1 MRVSIFEDSCVYS
14 RKSVL
19 FCPRR
24 SEVHLRLKK
33 IQFSLADLPG
43 FFFFILHR
51 RNLEEVDLLVGAVYS
66 AADQIEGLFRNIHP
80 RTAIDE
86 ENLDFKIISFFIC

>member
-33 IQFSLADLPG
+33 IQFSLGDLPG
-43 FFFFILHR
+43 FFFILHR
-51 RNLEEVDLLVGAVYS
+51 RNLEEVDLLEGAVYS

>member
-33 IQFSLADLPG
+33 IQFSLADLPV
-43 FFFFILHR
+43 FIFILHR

-80 RTAIDE
+80 RTAFDE
-86 ENLDFKIISFFIC
+86 ENLNFKIISFFIC

>member
-1 MRVSIFEDSCVYS
+1 M
-14 RKSVL
+14 L

-43 FFFFILHR
+43 FFFILDR
-51 RNLEEVDLLVGAVYS
+51 RNLEEVDLLEGAVYS

-80 RTAIDE
+80 RTAFDK

>member
-43 FFFFILHR
+43 FFFILHR
-51 RNLEEVDLLVGAVYS
+51 RNLEEVDLLEGAVYS

-80 RTAIDE
+80 RTAFDE

>member
-1 MRVSIFEDSCVYS
+1 MRVSIFEDSCFYS

-33 IQFSLADLPG
+33 IQFSLPG
-43 FFFFILHR
+43 FFFILHR

-86 ENLDFKIISFFIC
+86 ENLDFKINSFFIC

>member
-33 IQFSLADLPG
+33 IQFSLADLPV
-43 FFFFILHR
+43 FFFFLHR

-66 AADQIEGLFRNIHP
+66 AADQIKELFRNIHP
-80 RTAIDE
+80 RTAFDE
-86 ENLDFKIISFFIC
+86 ENLNFKIISFFIC

>member
-33 IQFSLADLPG
+33 IQFSLADLPV
-43 FFFFILHR
+43 FFFILHR

-66 AADQIEGLFRNIHP
+66 AADQIEELFRNIHP
-80 RTAIDE
+80 RTAFDK
-86 ENLDFKIISFFIC
+86 ENLNFKIISFFIC